1 MFTVSQLSV
10 RGVAKKNHFFSLL
23 KFIRAHFQIKKLGNE
38 QKNSQK
44 TQTFSPILCFLGFSM
59 ISSYII
65 CKLKS
70 ADWEK
75 ISNIDFLLL
84 SCAVFQCF
92 QVFKF
97 FFLKATLSVF
107 STPFVLKLLYSS
119 NGQSH
124 CQSGLY
130 IWH

>member
-23 KFIRAHFQIKKLGNE
+23 NFIRAHFQIKKLGNE

-44 TQTFSPILCFLGFSM
+44 TFSPILCFLGVSM

-70 ADWEK
+70 ADKEK
-75 ISNIDFLLL
+75 FLNIDFLLL
-84 SCAVFQCF
+84 SCVVFQCF

-107 STPFVLKLLYSS
+107 CTSFVLKLLYSS

-124 CQSGLY
+124 CKSGLY